1 MNEHKYHYNDYS
13 CFLKQATLV
22 NPVAIDLETTGL
34 DPRKDKICFLSLCFQ
49 PGEAWVYQWPMKDG
63 TIQPLLWSIDTI
75 KIFHHAKF
83 DIAFLN
89 RAECTVNNFTDTQ
102 LMAYHLDNR
111 NSGRE
116 SSLKFL
122 AKKYLNVEET
132 TEFKDLLPTKD
143 VNKGKT
149 ILDVP
154 IEKVIPYSGDD
165 AIYPWDLYNYFG
177 NEIADLEESDES
189 IVHDNLQY
197 DVQISTIIKEMVK
210 SGCKI
215 DTTKLLQLQSEC
227 ESKLAEYG
235 KILHKWIPETI
246 NLNSPKQL
254 QDLLYWKWQL
264 PIVEFTD
271 TGGFCVDD
279 DALRLIEKKHP
290 AIPFLREYKGYKK
303 LQSTYLE
310 PFAELTK
317 EDGFLHG
324 NFNQVATITGR
335 LSSSEPNLQ
344 NIPVK
349 SEMGLEFRKCWV
361 SRFPKGKLIVADHS
375 QIEMRVMAHFSGDKA
390 LIQAILDGED
400 LHTAT
405 AKVIF
410 GTDEPTPEQRGVGKT
425 INFGTIYG
433 MGARKL
439 ALSLGISLG
448 EAEMYLRTYFQVYHG
463 IKDYMYAQQDFAQDN
478 SYVTTLLGR
487 RLNIQTYDYS
497 GTRAVNYPIQG
508 SAYEIIKLGMI
519 QMSKFIVDQGNRAKL
534 ILQVHDELVIDCPE
548 CDLDIYEKWTE
559 EIMLESVPK
568 LKVPLL
574 VDVKVVNSWGEAKE

>member
-1 MNEHKYHYNDYS
+1 MMEHKYHYNDYS
-13 CFLKQATLV
+13 CFLKQATPV
-22 NPVAIDLETTGL
+22 NPVAVDLETTGL

-63 TIQPLLWSIDTI
+63 TIQPLLWSINTI

-83 DIAFLN
+83 DISFLN
-89 RAECTVNNFTDTQ
+89 ENGCTVNNFTDTQ
-102 LMAYHLDNR
+102 LMAYHVDNR

-122 AKKYLNVEET
+122 AKKYLNIEEA
-132 TEFKDLLPTKD
+132 TEFKDLFPKRQ
-143 VNKGKT
+143 NKGKT

-154 IEKVIPYSGDD
+154 IEKVIPYAGDD
-165 AIYPWDLYNYFG
+165 AIYTFGLYIVFDPLIEKEVG
-177 NEIADLEESDES
+177 VEE
-189 IVHDNLQY
+189 NLQF

-210 SGCKI
+210 NGCRI

-227 ESKLAEYG
+227 GVKLAEYG
-235 KILHKWIPETI
+235 RILHKWIPETV

-271 TGGFCVDD
+271 AGGFCVDD
-279 DALRLIEKKHP
+279 DALNLIEKRHP

-310 PFAELTK
+310 PFAEYTK

-335 LSSSEPNLQ
+335 LSSSDPNLQ

-349 SEMGLEFRKCWV
+349 SEMGKEFRKCWI
-361 SRFPKGKLIVADHS
+361 SRFPKGKLVVADHS
-375 QIEMRVMAHFSGDKA
+375 QIEMRVMAHFSGDKQMSKDIHNG
-390 LIQAILDGED
+390 LD
-400 LHTAT
+400 LHIAT
-405 AKVIF
+405 AMNLF
-410 GTDEPTPEQRGVGKT
+410 NTDEPTAEQRGVGKT

-448 EAEMYLRTYFQVYHG
+448 EAEMYLRTYFQVYKG
-463 IKDYMYAQQDFAQDN
+463 VKDYMYDQQNFAQAN
-478 SYVTTLLGR
+478 NYVTTLLGR

-519 QMSKFIVDQGNRAKL
+519 QTSKFIVDQGNRAKL
-534 ILQVHDELVIDCPE
+534 ILQVHDELVVDCPE
-548 CDLDIYEKWTE
+548 GDLDIYEKWME
-559 EIMLESVPK
+559 EIMLETIPK
-568 LKVPLL
+568 LKVPLK
-574 VDVKVVNSWGEAKE
+574 VDVKVVNSWGEAKD